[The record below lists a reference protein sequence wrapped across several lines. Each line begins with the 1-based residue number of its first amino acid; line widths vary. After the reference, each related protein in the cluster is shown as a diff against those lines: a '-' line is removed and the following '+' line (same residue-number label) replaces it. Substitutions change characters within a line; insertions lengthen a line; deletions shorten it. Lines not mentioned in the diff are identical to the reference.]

1 MKNKTVVRVIIA
13 LLVCAVLALAGIL
26 LWRSSSSESD
36 EIEESSGV
44 SGIISEDWD
53 SGIDHGSV
61 QSSDVQIPGYKEA
74 KMSAGDDILHLN
86 IGNPKE
92 NSVGFEVTVELE
104 DGTVLYQSP
113 ILEPGQG
120 ISELPLLTSPEKGTY
135 QAYVVYQIVSLDE
148 EHAPMNTAKSA
159 FTLYVE

>member
-1 MKNKTVVRVIIA
+1 MKNKKSLTGVLVA
-13 LLVCAVLALAGIL
+13 LLLCAAIVLAGLF
-26 LWRSSSSESD
+26 LWRRSKADDAVDNSVVA
-36 EIEESSGV
+36 GV
-44 SGIISEDWD
+44 ISEDWE

-61 QSSDVQIPGYKEA
+61 EASSVQIPGYKEA
-74 KMSAGDDILHLN
+74 KMHAGDESLHLN

-104 DGTVLYQSP
+104 DGTVLYKSP

-120 ISELPLLTSPEKGTY
+120 ISELPLLTSPEQGTY
-135 QAYVVYQIVSLDE
+135 QAYAVYQIVSLDE
-148 EHAPMNTAKSA
+148 AHTPMNTAKSA